1 MPAFCL
7 HDRLQGMCLRCP
19 ADIRIGLTMCLIN
32 FGKKEKKK
40 PLMNEMNACSYGP
53 MKAHEMCLAQLF
65 KFCVLMNFFL
75 SLK

>member
-1 MPAFCL
+1 MSAFGL
-7 HDRLQGMCLRCP
+7 HYRLQGMCLRCP

-32 FGKKEKKK
+32 FGKKKT
-40 PLMNEMNACSYGP
+40 LMNEMSACSYGP
-53 MKAHEMCLAQLF
+53 MKAHDMFLAQLF